1 MNSDAVELR
10 SSLLLEVIEG
20 SQVST
25 DPEIHQS
32 KPSSVEPLLS
42 SALRDEM
49 EPPEDELVATKYRFT
64 TISTPPPTPK
74 DTP

>member
-49 EPPEDELVATKYRFT
+49 EPPEDELVATKYRST